1 MNPSSDDFNEQAS
14 NGTSSQKRS
23 QERYQKRYLGPFI
36 LITSLFFFWGL
47 IHNIDPT
54 LIAHL
59 KKTFTLNNLESSL
72 VDFSVF
78 IAYFIMAI
86 PAGLLM
92 KKWGYK
98 VGIVF
103 GLMLFALGAFMF
115 IPAANTH
122 QYVYF
127 LTALFVV
134 ASGLAFLE
142 TAANPYVTVL
152 GPPETSSF
160 RLNLAQSFNGI
171 AAAVAPIIG
180 KYTILTN
187 TDITTEAI
195 EKMDPAT
202 KSRFIQEASDSV
214 KHPFMVLGI
223 IILAVAIV
231 FIFLKLPEIKEE
243 KTKEKQKSILEIL
256 KIKHTKWAVI
266 TQFFYVGAQICFSS
280 FFLVYAE
287 KAAGLDHHSSSN
299 YLAAYGAIFMI
310 GRIVGTVFMKFID
323 APKLLAIYAT
333 LAAILT
339 LIAIFGHNTYTIY
352 SLLGIGFFISIMFPT
367 IFALGVKD
375 LGEDT
380 KTASSL
386 IVMSVVGGAVIPL
399 ALGYIA
405 DVTNNIQYGYFVPFV
420 CLLVVIYFGYKGHR
434 PTKI

>member
-1 MNPSSDDFNEQAS
+1 MPINPVDESSLRATKPRN
-14 NGTSSQKRS
+14 
-23 QERYQKRYLGPFI
+23 YYLVPLIF
-36 LITSLFFFWGL
+36 ITSLFFFWGL
-47 IHNIDPT
+47 VHNIDPT

-59 KKTFTLNNLESSL
+59 KKTFTLNNFESSL

-98 VGIVF
+98 SGIVF
-103 GLMLFALGAFMF
+103 GLLLFAVGAFLF

-122 QYVYF
+122 QYFYF
-127 LTALFVV
+127 LAALFVV

-180 KYTILTN
+180 KYTILNN
-187 TDITTEAI
+187 THISTEEI
-195 EKMDPAT
+195 GQMDTQA
-202 KSRFIQEASDSV
+202 KAKFIQEASDSV
-214 KHPFMVLGI
+214 KYPFMILGF
-223 IILAVAIV
+223 IILVVAVL
-231 FIFLKLPEIKEE
+231 FIFLKLPEIGKD
-243 KTKEKQKSILEIL
+243 KTETRTRSFYEIL
-256 KIKHTKWAVI
+256 KIKHTRWAI
-266 TQFFYVGAQICFSS
+266 IAQFFYVGAQICFSS

-287 KAAGLDHHSSSN
+287 KAAGLNHQVASN
-299 YLAAYGAIFMI
+299 YLAVYGALFMI
-310 GRIVGTVFMKFID
+310 GRVVGTIFMKFIE
-323 APKLLAIYAT
+323 AQKLLTIYSIVAI
-333 LAAILT
+333 ILT
-339 LIAIFGHNTYTIY
+339 LVAIFGHNAYTIY
-352 SLLGIGFFISIMFPT
+352 CLLGIGFFISIMFPT
-367 IFALGVKD
+367 IFALGVKN

-386 IVMSVVGGAVIPL
+386 IVMSVVGGAIIPL

-405 DVTNNIQYGYFVPFV
+405 DLTNNIQYGYSVPLI
-420 CLLVVIYFGYKGHR
+420 CLIVVAFFGYRGHK
-434 PTKI
+434 PSLK

>member
-1 MNPSSDDFNEQAS
+1 M
-14 NGTSSQKRS
+14 TSSSNSYNQQIAESKS
-23 QERYQKRYLGPFI
+23 SEKRYLVPFI

-122 QYVYF
+122 QYFYF
-127 LTALFVV
+127 LLALFVV

-152 GPPETSSF
+152 GPPESSSF

-187 TDITTEAI
+187 TDVTTEAI
-195 EKMDPAT
+195 EQMDPVA
-202 KSRFIQEASDSV
+202 KAQFIQEASDSV
-214 KHPFMVLGI
+214 KHPFMLLGFV
-223 IILAVAIV
+223 ILAVAV
-231 FIFLKLPEIKEE
+231 MFVFLKLPEIKEDNP
-243 KTKEKQKSILEIL
+243 TAKQKSLLEII

-266 TQFFYVGAQICFSS
+266 TQFFYVGAQICLSS

-287 KAAGLDHHSSSN
+287 KAAGLDHHSSSD
-299 YLAAYGAIFMI
+299 YLFAYGSLFMM
-310 GRIVGTVFMKFID
+310 GRIVGTVFMRFIA
-323 APKLLAIYAT
+323 APKLLCIYAI
-333 LAAILT
+333 LASLLT
-339 LIAIFGHNTYTIY
+339 LVAIFGNGLYTIY
-352 SLLGIGFFISIMFPT
+352 CLLGVGFFISIMFPT

-375 LGEDT
+375 LGDDT

-386 IVMSVVGGAVIPL
+386 IVMSVVGGAIIPL
-399 ALGYIA
+399 VLGYIA
-405 DVTNNIQYGYFVPFV
+405 DVTNNIQYGYIVPFL
-420 CLLVVIYFGYKGHR
+420 CLLVVIYFGYKGHK

>member
-1 MNPSSDDFNEQAS
+1 MNVNNQNLTTPDLPAAAS
-14 NGTSSQKRS
+14 KKQ
-23 QERYQKRYLGPFI
+23 YLFPLI

-47 IHNIDPT
+47 VHNIDPT

-59 KKTFTLNNLESSL
+59 KKTFTLTNLESSL

-78 IAYFIMAI
+78 IAYFVMAI
-86 PAGLLM
+86 PAGLMM

-98 VGIVF
+98 SGIVF
-103 GLMLFALGAFMF
+103 GLMLFACGAFLF

-127 LTALFVV
+127 LGALFVV

-160 RLNLAQSFNGI
+160 RLNMAQSFNGI

-187 TDITTEAI
+187 TDVSTEDIQQMDAVTKAKFI
-195 EKMDPAT
+195 ED
-202 KSRFIQEASDSV
+202 ASNSV
-214 KHPFMVLGI
+214 KEPFIVLGF
-223 IILAVAIV
+223 IILLVAAI
-231 FIFLKLPEIKEE
+231 FIFLKLPEIKEQ
-243 KTKEKQKSILEIL
+243 KATAKEKSIFQIL
-256 KIKHTKWAVI
+256 GIKHTRWAVI
-266 TQFFYVGAQICFSS
+266 AQFFYVGAQVCFSS

-287 KAAGLDHHSSSN
+287 KAAGLDHLSSSN
-299 YLAAYGAIFMI
+299 YLAVYGAMFMI
-310 GRIVGTVFMKFID
+310 GRIVGTVLMRFVA
-323 APKLLAIYAT
+323 APKLLTIYA
-333 LAAILT
+333 LISVLLT
-339 LIAIFGHNTYTIY
+339 AVAIFGSGIYTIY
-352 SLLGIGFFISIMFPT
+352 CLLGIGFFISIMFPT

-386 IVMSVVGGAVIPL
+386 IIMSIVGGAVIPL

-405 DVTNNIQYGYFVPFV
+405 DVTHSIQYSYSVPLV
-420 CLLVVIYFGYKGHR
+420 CLLMVLYFGYKGYK
-434 PTKI
+434 PSINK

>member
-1 MNPSSDDFNEQAS
+1 MNLSDHAAAEQGISTAAVS
-14 NGTSSQKRS
+14 RKQ
-23 QERYQKRYLGPFI
+23 YLFPLI

-47 IHNIDPT
+47 VHNIDPT

-78 IAYFIMAI
+78 IAYFLMAI
-86 PAGLLM
+86 PAGMMM

-98 VGIVF
+98 AGIVF
-103 GLMLFALGAFMF
+103 GLLLFASGAFLF

-122 QYVYF
+122 QYFYF
-127 LTALFVV
+127 LGALFIV

-171 AAAVAPIIG
+171 AAAIAPIIG

-187 TDITTEAI
+187 TEVTKESIQN
-195 EKMDPAT
+195 MDVAT
-202 KSRFIQEASDSV
+202 KAKFIEEASNSV
-214 KHPFMVLGI
+214 KAPFMVLGL
-223 IILAVAIV
+223 IILAVAVI
-231 FIFLKLPEIKEE
+231 FIFLKLPEIKEQRSSV
-243 KTKEKQKSILEIL
+243 KEKSILEIF
-256 KIKHTKWAVI
+256 KIKHTRWAVI
-266 TQFFYVGAQICFSS
+266 AQFFYVGAQICFSS

-287 KAAGLDHHSSSN
+287 NAAGLDHHSSSN
-299 YLAAYGAIFMI
+299 YLAAYGALFMI
-310 GRIVGTVFMKFID
+310 GRIVGTIFMRFIE
-323 APKLLAIYAT
+323 APKLLAIYAL
-333 LAAILT
+333 LAVVLT
-339 LIAIFGHNTYTIY
+339 IVAIFGSGTYTIY
-352 SLLGIGFFISIMFPT
+352 CLLGIGFFISIMFPT
-367 IFALGVKD
+367 IFALGIKD

-386 IVMSVVGGAVIPL
+386 IIMSIVGGAVIPL

-405 DVTNNIQYGYFVPFV
+405 DITHNIQYGYSVPLV
-420 CLLVVIYFGYKGHR
+420 CLLVVLYFAYKGYK
-434 PTKI
+434 PSVNK